1 MFTDHGRRNRLGPAP
16 AGHGDIRFKSEALT
30 VFKYRDL
37 ESGPG
42 RHRRRG
48 RPRPALSSLQSEST
62 SSHGQTG
69 VTSASHCDRASLR
82 LLTASGAL
90 AS

>member
-37 ESGPG
+37 AAATAAAGG
-42 RHRRRG
+42 RRFQVCS
-48 RPRPALSSLQSEST
+48 PSPLQVTVKQASPVPVTVTWPA
-62 SSHGQTG
+62 
-69 VTSASHCDRASLR
+69 
-82 LLTASGAL
+82 
-90 AS
+90 